1 MELYLRPA
9 RRRDVA
15 VCAALYNADP
25 AFLLHHLGRDKVDEG
40 FVEEELE
47 EMDRAGFARLL
58 IAETP
63 GGPPVALADLRGG
76 EEAYLSL
83 LLVDKAAQG
92 RGLGR
97 RGAALLE
104 QRLRAEGSR
113 RIRIDVVD
121 DHAGNP
127 LPFWHRL
134 GYRGN
139 ERVTLTWGDKT
150 SSALVL
156 RKEL

>member
-1 MELYLRPA
+1 M
-9 RRRDVA
+9 
-15 VCAALYNADP
+15 
-25 AFLLHHLGRDKVDEG
+25 
-40 FVEEELE
+40 
-47 EMDRAGFARLL
+47 
-58 IAETP
+58 
-63 GGPPVALADLRGG
+63 
-76 EEAYLSL
+76 
-83 LLVDKAAQG
+83 DKAAQG

-97 RGAALLE
+97 RCAALLE

>member
-76 EEAYLSL
+76 EEAPISCCCWWIRPPR
-83 LLVDKAAQG
+83 AGGWGGGAP
-92 RGLGR
+92 RCWNSACGR
-97 RGAALLE
+97 RAA
-104 QRLRAEGSR
+104 AGSASTWWTTTP
-113 RIRIDVVD
+113 V
-121 DHAGNP
+121 
-127 LPFWHRL
+127 LPCPFGTGWAT
-134 GYRGN
+134 G
-139 ERVTLTWGDKT
+139 ET
-150 SSALVL
+150 SG
-156 RKEL
+156 